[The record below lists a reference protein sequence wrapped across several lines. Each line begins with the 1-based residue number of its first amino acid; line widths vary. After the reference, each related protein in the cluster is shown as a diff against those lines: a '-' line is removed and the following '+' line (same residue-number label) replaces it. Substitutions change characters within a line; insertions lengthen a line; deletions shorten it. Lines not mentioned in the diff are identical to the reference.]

1 MDFTPIL
8 QCMHNPTNPV
18 RTNGQEEQERGSN
31 NPHSSSILPTSS
43 HIEMQTTIPNP
54 HAIYSQCKNRRPAS
68 YRTRS
73 TGRAA
78 RSPIATRFTIQTRS
92 SILMQSNRN
101 AGTDGPPYIEQ
112 GRARRAARSPIA
124 SRFEISTQSAIPVQ
138 SKCNLGTHCNPQ
150 TSETPKSHIPSTQK
164 HRVQEI
170 LADSRNPG
178 RRNGGRTIGTGIAKR
193 SRHPTPYSK
202 VITQSK
208 RNPVTSW
215 ETK

>member
-1 MDFTPIL
+1 
-8 QCMHNPTNPV
+8 MHAQSDKSRQNKRP
-18 RTNGQEEQERGSN
+18 RGRQEQERGSN
-31 NPHSSSILPTSS
+31 DPHSPSIPPASS
-43 HIEMQTTIPNP
+43 HIEMQTAIPNP

-124 SRFEISTQSAIPVQ
+124 SRLEISTQSAIPVQ
-138 SKCNLGTHCNPQ
+138 SKCNLGTRCDPQ
-150 TSETPKSHIPSTQK
+150 TSETPESHIPSTQK

-178 RRNGGRTIGTGIAKR
+178 RRNGGRTTGTGIAKR